1 MTYTYT
7 YTYTRTSVLLDQVDV
22 FYQAAGIGEDA
33 RKRVVDAVNE
43 RWLEQVGAYV
53 EEGGER
59 VLEGALEISW
69 KAHSDHAELTIST
82 DLPGWEGGAAPEL
95 VILAKRLREYADS
108 KKLAVHFWVLFTEK
122 IRNDPEI
129 YPSRRKTVGV
139 DGGPPPPWRKTPQ
152 ERRIPLQDLPEA
164 HVVLRD
170 AR

>member
-1 MTYTYT
+1 MYTYA
-7 YTYTRTSVLLDQVDV
+7 YTRTSVLLDQVDL
-22 FYQAAGIGEDA
+22 FFQAAGIEEAA

-53 EEGGER
+53 EEDGER

-108 KKLAVHFWVLFTEK
+108 KKLRVNFWVVFTEK

-139 DGGPPPPWRKTPQ
+139 DGGPPPLWKKTPE
-152 ERRIPLQDLPEA
+152 ERRIPLKDLLEA